1 VKQKTSLSLGG
12 LLLAVLAAIF
22 YPRQPDQGAGTT
34 PAVPPAQAPASA
46 PAATPPPAVT
56 KAPATTPPATQTPTP
71 AAKPAPTATT
81 SKVGFTSRAS
91 WQSHFEKHGA
101 EFGKITADEYLAL
114 AQKLRDAPLS
124 ANVLE
129 DVRESDG
136 VITRFDRQSGGFV
149 AFHKDKS
156 IRTFF
161 RPDDGEAYFRRQAAR

>member
-1 VKQKTSLSLGG
+1 MKQKTSLSLGG

-22 YPRQPDQGAGTT
+22 YPRQPDQGGATTPTTAPAAATASTPVPAKTT
-34 PAVPPAQAPASA
+34 PAAPATA
-46 PAATPPPAVT
+46 PKPAAT
-56 KAPATTPPATQTPTP
+56 
-71 AAKPAPTATT
+71 TA

-114 AQKLRDAPLS
+114 AQKLRDAPPS
-124 ANVLE
+124 ADVLE

-136 VITRFDRQSGGFV
+136 VITRFDRKSGGFV